1 MKLKHLMALLFV
13 FWAFALEA
21 KLPEKEMVFIVP
33 SYKNV
38 HWHHANLH
46 SLLSQEYDN
55 YRIIYIDDHSPD
67 STGAV
72 VESYLIDNMIPYQ
85 LIEFDE
91 SEDYRESILRFSEEV
106 NREPHFFTLVINKKR
121 CGALENITRAVHSCQ
136 DYEIAVTVDGDDWL
150 HDPQVLDTLN
160 EAYEGDVWMTH
171 GTLIH
176 YPTRVLGWSEPIPQD
191 IIKRNAFREF
201 KKCPSHLRTFY
212 AWIYKKIKLE
222 DLRYEGKFFP
232 MTWDMA
238 MMFPIAEMCGERHAF
253 ISRPVY
259 WYNIVNQ
266 INDNKVNPQLQNN
279 LDRYIRKMPR
289 YERLED

>member
-67 STGAV
+67 NTGAV

-91 SEDYRESILRFSEEV
+91 SEDYRESIFYRKLLRFQSGRFLHPLSG
-106 NREPHFFTLVINKKR
+106 NLALFQPLVLFR
-121 CGALENITRAVHSCQ
+121 YLGCL
-136 DYEIAVTVDGDDWL
+136 L
-150 HDPQVLDTLN
+150 FLDN
-160 EAYEGDVWMTH
+160 
-171 GTLIH
+171 
-176 YPTRVLGWSEPIPQD
+176 
-191 IIKRNAFREF
+191 
-201 KKCPSHLRTFY
+201 CPAHV
-212 AWIYKKIKLE
+212 
-222 DLRYEGKFFP
+222 
-232 MTWDMA
+232 
-238 MMFPIAEMCGERHAF
+238 C
-253 ISRPVY
+253 
-259 WYNIVNQ
+259 
-266 INDNKVNPQLQNN
+266 
-279 LDRYIRKMPR
+279 
-289 YERLED
+289 